1 MQNENIELI
10 AYKLC
15 PYVQRSVITLKE
27 KGVKYR
33 RIDIDLSNKPGW
45 FLERS
50 PTGKV
55 PVLTIDNEI
64 NIFESAV
71 ICEYLDELTE
81 GPLLPSDPTLKA
93 FQRSWIEFAS
103 QTLDVI
109 SRYYGAK
116 DRESF
121 YEAQAKL
128 RDRFEKLEQA
138 VIGPYFSGVNFM
150 MVDAAY
156 APVFRYFDVFAHL
169 IQIELF
175 DGLKKTNIWR
185 KQLASR
191 QSVKDAVSEDFAK
204 ELIEFVVRKQS
215 YLSGL
220 LQERHGFIL

>member
-81 GPLLPSDPTLKA
+81 GSLLPSDPTLKA
-93 FQRSWIEFAS
+93 FHRSWIEFAS

-138 VIGPYFSGVNFM
+138 VIGPNFSGMEFM

-156 APVFRYFDVFAHL
+156 APVFRYFDVFENL

-185 KQLASR
+185 KQLAAR

-220 LQERHGFIL
+220 LQRSHGFIL